1 MGKGEIETW
10 GERKD
15 ERASEQKRKRGV
27 RERTDRRTNIKSF
40 VSPTTSDILC
50 VFFVDRK
57 DDPNKGHSFC
67 ISLKLIRYI
76 ASRSFIAFFFTIAA
90 IFEGRIRN
98 LTPSDFFFFF
108 FFFLLFFLVLF
119 MSDIWC
125 DFDRIFGLLNWST
138 SSVVISR
145 MELHHIG
152 KENPGGNNMQK
163 WDTTT
168 SLQTRYFFAFAIFT
182 WKIFL
187 TVNLSFSLA
196 LLLSLFIFSFFFW
209 KLLSEYSY
217 LIHSRNRGAV

>member
-1 MGKGEIETW
+1 MQRLLQLQRGKRRNRDVRREEAH
-10 GERKD
+10 
-15 ERASEQKRKRGV
+15 ERASERERGG

-76 ASRSFIAFFFTIAA
+76 ASRSFIAFFTIAA

-98 LTPSDFFFFF
+98 LTPSDLFFF

-119 MSDIWC
+119 MSDTWC

-138 SSVVISR
+138 PRPALLFRGWNCIISVKRTPV
-145 MELHHIG
+145 E
-152 KENPGGNNMQK
+152 
-163 WDTTT
+163 TTCKNEI
-168 SLQTRYFFAFAIFT
+168 QPPRY
-182 WKIFL
+182 KPDIFL
-187 TVNLSFSLA
+187 RLRY
-196 LLLSLFIFSFFFW
+196 LLGKYF
-209 KLLSEYSY
+209 
-217 LIHSRNRGAV
+217 